1 MHTVRSHT
9 KLVLGS
15 TSVSILL
22 FLLGCSLP
30 VIPADNTYEVLGGI
44 VQRDHP
50 SLGRANSAFDID
62 ESELSRERATVTAQA
77 TTALPSLFTAPQPLE
92 PLKHSAIIP

>member
-1 MHTVRSHT
+1 MHTVRSHI

-15 TSVSILL
+15 TAGSMLL

-44 VQRDHP
+44 VQRAHP
-50 SLGRANSAFDID
+50 SLGRVNSAFELD
-62 ESELSRERATVTAQA
+62 ESELSSERATAQI
-77 TTALPSLFTAPQPLE
+77 TPVMPSIFTEPGSVE
-92 PLKHSAIIP
+92 PLKHSPIIP